1 MNASTFEFSFTFQGK
16 KMYATC
22 QKFEVHNYSQIRV
35 AIQKESQGEEV
46 FIFYEIN
53 SPKQKYFWFEL
64 TVIKEE
70 IAKTISKKLI
80 GIQAYSN

>member
-1 MNASTFEFSFTFQGK
+1 MLPHLNSVLLSRVK
-16 KMYATC
+16 KCIRHARNLKC
-22 QKFEVHNYSQIRV
+22 NYPQIRV
-35 AIQKESQGEEV
+35 AIQKERRGEEV

-53 SPKQKYFWFEL
+53 NPKQKYFWFEL
-64 TVIKEE
+64 IGIKEE